1 MPRETCEL
9 GDAEELLVELSRRRG
24 AERAALLAAHGEPAR
39 VVCELVGA
47 AERLVMGDLQ
57 RALDAT
63 SLLVEVADEVA
74 DEGGRALARR
84 ARGQALAYA
93 NRFEE
98 ALETLKE
105 SVHHAGCAGD
115 ERTAARARL
124 TMVHV
129 LARVGRYEQALEAGS
144 AARASFQKLGDLDWA
159 AKAEVNLGI
168 THRLRGD
175 PEAALQH
182 FGRARPAFAGDP
194 VGMAHV
200 ESNRA
205 DALLELNRFGQA
217 EEAFRSA
224 LAAFERAGIARA
236 AAIVE
241 GNLADL
247 LGRQGRLDLA
257 LYHFERAMR
266 RLEGD
271 GALGDRARLE
281 AEQAEALAG
290 AGLLDEAA
298 AAYASAL
305 TELDRHELVL
315 EAARARIALGRALI
329 ELGRLDEAAAVLE
342 EAARQFS
349 ALGHTAGGA
358 AVALRQGELAVARSQ
373 TALALEL
380 LGQALRGLEARPA
393 EAAVARHHLAQAA
406 LARGDLGRAGELLTE
421 AIGAAEQYNLAPL
434 LADLLHV
441 RAGLHERRGGT
452 REALDDLRAAAAQVE
467 RIRGS
472 LQADRLRAAFAGN
485 RAAVYEDLVAGLLRE
500 TGPERV
506 AEAFRAVEAARSR
519 SLLDLVAGAVRSAAV
534 VEAGQDA
541 SSAPLVDRVLRLRG
555 ELNALYTALP
565 APDPPARREAAVRRW
580 RGQVEACERELQKLE
595 GRLSTTQ
602 GLGGLFAAPA
612 ALPEVQALLE
622 ADTALVEYFAAR
634 GELVAFVVRRD
645 GARCFRLGSMEQAA
659 EAVELVRFQIER
671 AISYPP
677 EVANDR
683 LVADAQ
689 RELKALHA
697 AVVAPLSAAIAGA
710 RRLVLVPHG
719 ALHAAPFAAAFD
731 GRRSLL
737 EDHEIIVSPSA
748 SLLTHL
754 QPVPDSAALAEGTS
768 LIFGVADAAAP
779 HIEEEVAAAAA
790 HLPGPRVWRGEEATW
805 ERLQAESAQAA
816 VVHLACHAAFSP
828 RNPLASGVKLGDR
841 WLTVRD
847 VHMLKL
853 RGAVVVLS
861 GCDTGRAAAGPA
873 DELVGLVRG
882 FFAAGASALLM
893 SQWALHD
900 LTAKN
905 VLASMYGLWQDTRP
919 ERTRSLSAALVGA
932 QRRAMREDPHPV
944 FWGPLVL
951 VGRP

>member
-1 MPRETCEL
+1 MSRETCEL
-9 GDAEELLVELSRRRG
+9 GDIEQLLVDLSRLRG
-24 AERAALLAAHGEPAR
+24 PERAALLAERGAPAR
-39 VVCELVGA
+39 VVRELAAA

-63 SLLVEVADEVA
+63 ALLVEVADEVG
-74 DEGGRALARR
+74 DESGRAWARR
-84 ARGQALAYA
+84 ARAQALAYA

-98 ALETLKE
+98 ALATLEE

-115 ERTAARARL
+115 ERAGARARL

-144 AARASFQKLGDLDWA
+144 AARESFLRQGDSDWA
-159 AKAEVNLGI
+159 ARAEVNLGI

-175 PEAALQH
+175 PEAALEH
-182 FGRARPAFAGDP
+182 FERARPVFAGDP

-205 DALLELNRFGQA
+205 DALLELNRFRQA
-217 EEAFRSA
+217 EDAFRSA
-224 LAAFERAGIARA
+224 MAAFERAGIARA

-241 GNLADL
+241 GNVADL
-247 LGRQGRLDLA
+247 LGRQGRLDVA
-257 LYHFERAMR
+257 LYHFERARR

-271 GALGDRARLE
+271 GAAGDRARLE
-281 AEQAEALAG
+281 AEQAEAMAG

-298 AAYASAL
+298 AAYGSAL
-305 TELDRHELVL
+305 TELDRHGLVL

-329 ELGRLDEAAAVLE
+329 ELGRLDEADEALA
-342 EAARQFS
+342 EAAQQFS
-349 ALGHTAGGA
+349 ALGHTAGAA
-358 AVALRQGELAVARSQ
+358 AVALRQGELAMARSQ
-373 TALALEL
+373 TASALDL
-380 LGQALRGLEARPA
+380 LGQALRGLESRPA

-421 AIGAAEQYNLAPL
+421 AIGAAQQYNLAPL

-441 RAGLHERRGGT
+441 RAGLHDRRGGA
-452 REALDDLRAAAAQVE
+452 REALEDLRAAAAHVE

-485 RAAVYEDLVAGLLRE
+485 RAAIYEDLVSGLLRE
-500 TGPERV
+500 PGPEPV
-506 AEAFRAVEAARSR
+506 AEAFRAVEAARNR
-519 SLLDLVAGAVRSAAV
+519 SLLDLVAGAVRSATV
-534 VEAGQDA
+534 PEAGQDA
-541 SSAPLVDRVLRLRG
+541 SSAPLVERALRLRG

-565 APDPPARREAAVRRW
+565 APDAPARREAAVRRW

-595 GRLSTTQ
+595 GRLSATQ

-612 ALPEVQALLE
+612 DLVEVRALLE

-634 GELVAFVVRRD
+634 GQLVAFVVRRD
-645 GARCFRLGSMEQAA
+645 GAQCVRLGSMDQAE

-671 AISYPP
+671 AMSYPP
-677 EVANDR
+677 EVANAR
-683 LVADAQ
+683 LVGDAQ
-689 RELKALHA
+689 RELQALHA
-697 AVVAPLSAAIAGA
+697 AVVAPLSGAIAGA

-719 ALHAAPFAAAFD
+719 ALHAAPLAAAFD
-731 GRRSLL
+731 GRRYLM
-737 EDHEIIVSPSA
+737 EEHEIIVSPSA
-748 SLLTHL
+748 SLLMHL
-754 QPVPDSAALAEGTS
+754 RPVPGAAALAEGTS
-768 LIFGVADAAAP
+768 LILGVADAAAP
-779 HIEEEVAAAAA
+779 RIEQEVAAAAA
-790 HLPGPRVWRGEEATW
+790 YLPGPRVFCGDEATW
-805 ERLQAESAQAA
+805 ERLQEEGPRAA

-847 VHMLKL
+847 VHLLKL

-882 FFAAGASALLM
+882 FFSAGASALLM

-900 LTAKN
+900 LTAQK
-905 VLASMYGLWQDTRP
+905 VLASMYKLWQDTHP
-919 ERTRSLSAALVGA
+919 ERTSSLSAALMAA
-932 QRRAMREDPHPV
+932 QRMAMRADPHPV
-944 FWGPLVL
+944 FWAPLVL